1 LPTRLAYYARWVV
14 ACRLGRR
21 RIPLTA
27 SLILTDRCNLHCRHC
42 TVAHLGY
49 PLRTF
54 PEVVGDLEALYRTG
68 ARMLVITGG
77 EPYEW
82 RDGARTLEDVVR
94 AARRLGF
101 FRIVVCTNGTHPLE
115 SGADYL
121 WVSLDGDEAAH
132 DALRAADRQQGVY
145 ESVVRHLAASRHP
158 RIHLNHTVTSPNAAG
173 LDQTIERLLALPGV
187 GGVLV
192 HLFTPYL
199 GADRSLR
206 LDAATRAE
214 VIARLRRLKRR
225 HPLRITNTCSGLRA
239 LARNRWPRPI
249 WSSITSCRGA
259 LSPCCCRLGIYD
271 EEVCRACGCTPAV
284 ESYVLERLRPLA
296 VLENL
301 RFL

>member
-1 LPTRLAYYARWVV
+1 MI

-49 PLRTF
+49 PARTYSQ
-54 PEVVGDLEALYRTG
+54 VMADLEALYRTG

-82 RDGARTLEDVVR
+82 SDGARCLEDVVQ

-101 FRIVVCTNGTHPLE
+101 FRIVICTNGTHPLH
-115 SGADYL
+115 SSADYL
-121 WVSLDGDEAAH
+121 WVSLNGDEAAH
-132 DALRAADRQQGVY
+132 DALRAAGRQQTVY
-145 ESVVRHLAASRHP
+145 ERVVQHLAASRHP
-158 RIHLNHTVTSPNAAG
+158 RIHLNHTITALNAAN
-173 LDQTIERLLALPGV
+173 LEETLEHLLALPGV
-187 GGVLV
+187 DAVLI

-199 GADRSLR
+199 GSDRSLL

-225 HPLRITNTCSGLRA
+225 HPRRVANTASGLRA
-239 LARNRWPRPI
+239 LARERWSRPI
-249 WSSITSCRGA
+249 SSSVTICRGT

-271 EEVCRACGCTPAV
+271 EEVCRNCGCTPAV
-284 ESYVLERLRPLA
+284 ETYVLERLRPLA